1 MRENQRQQIYFGTAL
16 IVLGIA
22 LYLLSSFE
30 GFGRSTIFFLVGAG
44 FLGTYFY
51 RREFGLLIPGCLIC
65 GMGVAILGSDSFLR
79 DFNATFVGLGG
90 GFVAITL
97 LALANQRRFHA
108 WPLIP
113 GVGLILLGI
122 PDTGR
127 ILQALLTNWPL
138 LLVGFGILIII
149 GAFRNRAT
157 PPAH

>member
-1 MRENQRQQIYFGTAL
+1 MDGQKRQQIYFGTSL
-16 IVLGIA
+16 IVLGLA

-44 FLGTYFY
+44 FLGAYFY

-65 GMGVAILGSDSFLR
+65 GMGVAILGTESFLS
-79 DFNATFVGLGG
+79 DYNATFVGLGG

-97 LALANQRRFHA
+97 VALANQRQFHA

-122 PDTGR
+122 PDSGR
-127 ILQALLTNWPL
+127 VLQSLLTSWPL
-138 LLVGFGILIII
+138 LLVGLGILILI
-149 GAFRNRAT
+149 GALRNRGT
-157 PPAH
+157 PPAQ